1 MKKTLAWIVLPTV
14 ILSLTLPVFIQAQDE
29 LPYGQAPLVN
39 LDIWTLLFKALNWF
53 FNIVLIIAAIFLIY
67 GGFLYITAGGDQAK
81 TQKALNTVIYALI
94 GVAIALLAK
103 ALINFVSKFVIE
115 RSIITQ

>member
-1 MKKTLAWIVLPTV
+1 MKKTLAWVIVPTV
-14 ILSLTLPVFIQAQDE
+14 ILSLTLPVFIQAQDD
-29 LPYGQAPLVN
+29 LPYGPAPLAN
-39 LDIWTLLFKALNWF
+39 LDIWTILFKALNWF

-67 GGFLYITAGGDQAK
+67 GGFLYITAGGDSTK
-81 TQKALNTVIYALI
+81 TQKALNTVIYSLI

-115 RSIITQ
+115 HNIITQ